1 MFAGWRTLAEHS
13 LAPEWIRDSTQR
25 FLDATSCQCAPP
37 AFALSRRVD
46 SARRVELVRGCLLV
60 QEPPG
65 GRHSEIE
72 ARIVGALSMYL
83 TRDRNARRVERTR
96 GRLVCGDSGFRLSR
110 DPDTVRA
117 PTRRTS
123 RANAV
128 MVPSPT
134 GTPTSHP
141 TSSSRCG
148 RLRTGQARC
157 SAPVLASTCAFAT
170 RFRTHRLRFT
180 NMSVANERPVS
191 TTSRTCQRMERDR
204 RTRLPR
210 RDTKASYSHVATECM
225 QFRDANHAHE
235 RR

>member
-1 MFAGWRTLAEHS
+1 MAEHS

-25 FLDATSCQCAPP
+25 FLDATSCQCASP

-46 SARRVELVRGCLLV
+46 S
-60 QEPPG
+60 
-65 GRHSEIE
+65 
-72 ARIVGALSMYL
+72 
-83 TRDRNARRVERTR
+83 ARRVERTR

-128 MVPSPT
+128 MMPSPT